1 MDFLYTFH
9 SHNRWLVL
17 LAAVAALLKL
27 TITWLRGTEYGK
39 SDRLT
44 TSVFSWLL
52 TLQVVLGLALL
63 FWLGISRHRLE
74 HGVMM
79 IVALGLVHFSAR
91 WKSYPG
97 PVRARNTAAL
107 IVTALVLIT
116 VGITLLPQGWTPT
129 RLP

>member
-27 TITWLRGTEYGK
+27 TITWLRGTEYAK
-39 SDRLT
+39 SDRIIT
-44 TSVFSWLL
+44 GIFSGLL
-52 TLQVVLGLALL
+52 SLQVVLGLVLL
-63 FWLGISRHRLE
+63 FWLGISRYRLE

-79 IVALGLVHFSAR
+79 IIALGLVHFSAR
-91 WKSYPG
+91 WKSSPG
-97 PVRARNTAAL
+97 PVRARNTAAV
-107 IVTALVLIT
+107 IVTALVLIA

>member
-17 LAAVAALLKL
+17 LAALAALLKL
-27 TITWLRGTEYGK
+27 TVTWLRGTEYTK
-39 SDRLT
+39 SDRIIT
-44 TSVFSWLL
+44 GVFSWLL
-52 TLQVVLGLALL
+52 TFQVVLGLTLL

-74 HGVMM
+74 HGIIMF
-79 IVALGLVHFSAR
+79 IALGLVHFSAR

-107 IVTALVLIT
+107 IVTALVLIA